1 MRVTITGGGTGGHVF
16 NALALADR
24 LREDHDT
31 EVTFIG
37 STDGPEA
44 NLVPRAGYVFHA
56 VRAQKMARELS
67 YRTLGA
73 PFVVLR
79 SVRDCRQWVTGRDA
93 VVGMGGYVSAPA
105 ALAARL
111 AGVPLVIHEQN
122 AVPGLANRL
131 IARSAAAAGLTF
143 ADAAARLPRRLR
155 TVVTGNPVR
164 DAIRAVPGARVALA
178 AEAMKAFDLESS
190 RRTVLVSGGS
200 QGARHLNEVVAGLA
214 VAMGRNAGVQLLV
227 STGPNHIGSV
237 PAIVDVTRGVRIR
250 AFGFIERMD
259 LAYAAADL
267 AVARAGANSVTE
279 LTVCGVPSIL
289 VPYPHATEGH
299 QEANAREVVRAG
311 AAEILHDASL
321 SPEVL
326 AARIEAALGD
336 GERLAAMREA
346 ALGWAKPDADRRLAE
361 LVAEVAA

>member
-1 MRVTITGGGTGGHVF
+1 MRITITGGGTGGHVF

-24 LREDHDT
+24 LRDDHNA

-37 STDGPEA
+37 SAEGPEA
-44 NLVPRAGYVFHA
+44 SLVPRAGYVFHA
-56 VRAQKMARELS
+56 VKAQKMARELS
-67 YRTLGA
+67 LRTLGA
-73 PFVVLR
+73 PLVALR
-79 SVRDCRQWVTGRDA
+79 SVRDCRGWVAGRDA

-111 AGVPLVIHEQN
+111 AGVPVVIHEQN

-131 IARSAAAAGLTF
+131 IARAAAAAGLTF

-155 TVVTGNPVR
+155 TIVTGNPVR
-164 DAIRAVPGARVALA
+164 DQIRAVPGARPALA
-178 AEAMKAFDLESS
+178 AEAMKAFDLEPS

-200 QGARHLNEVVAGLA
+200 QGAHHLNEVVAGLA
-214 VAMGRNAGVQLLV
+214 GVLGGNDGVQLLV
-227 STGPNHIGSV
+227 STGPKHIGSV
-237 PAIVDVTRGVRIR
+237 RPVVDAADGVWIR

-259 LAYAAADL
+259 LAYAVADL

-311 AAEILHDASL
+311 AAEILHDAAL

-326 AARIEAALGD
+326 AARIEAALAD
-336 GERLAAMREA
+336 GARLADMREA